1 MQYSSDNGS
10 TNFLPSSLFS
20 ITCAETSDD
29 PSMDTI
35 KHGDTHKIH
44 V

>member
-1 MQYSSDNGS
+1 MQYSSNNES
-10 TNFLPSSLFS
+10 THLPSSLFS